1 MKWFRSAFLSLLLCS
16 HTLESKPLSEGAYI
30 LEEIGDVLRFLPIFV
45 GTVSLAM
52 RDYRGLGEL
61 AIGTLVSQGVIYG
74 IKGAFSKA
82 HAHGASVSFAKRPCC
97 NSWRGMPSGHAG
109 GVFSA
114 AGFVYYRYGWKPALP
129 VLALAILTDASRVV
143 AQKHTIWQVV
153 VGSLIGW
160 GFAYLFTT
168 RYKPKN
174 WMLYP
179 EISSDFKGNGRYG
192 VSFSYQW

>member
-1 MKWFRSAFLSLLLCS
+1 MKRLKGLFLSLLLCLYP
-16 HTLESKPLSEGAYI
+16 LESKPLSNGAYV

-61 AIGTLVSQGVIYG
+61 AVGTLVTQGVIYG
-74 IKGAFSKA
+74 IKGALSSA
-82 HAHGASVSFAKRPCC
+82 HKNGARVDFAKRPCC

-109 GVFSA
+109 GAFSA

-129 VLALAILTDASRVV
+129 VIALAFLTDVSRVV
-143 AQKHTIWQVV
+143 AKKHTILQVTI
-153 VGSLIGW
+153 GSLISW
-160 GFAYLFTT
+160 GFAYLFTS
-168 RYKPKN
+168 RYKPKQ

-179 EISSDFKGNGRYG
+179 EISSDFKGRNRYG
-192 VSFSYQW
+192 VSFSYEW

>member
-1 MKWFRSAFLSLLLCS
+1 MKKLKSLFFSLLLWVCP
-16 HTLESKPLSEGAYI
+16 LESKPLNEGAYI
-30 LEEIGDVLRFLPIFV
+30 LQEIGDVLRFLPIFV

-52 RDYRGLGEL
+52 RDYRGFGEL
-61 AIGTLVSQGVIYG
+61 AVGTLAAQTVIYG
-74 IKGAFSKA
+74 IKGAFSAA
-82 HAHGASVSFAKRPCC
+82 HKNGAKVEFAKRPCC

-114 AGFVYYRYGWKPALP
+114 AGFVYYRYGWKPAIP
-129 VLALAILTDASRVV
+129 VIALAILTDASRVV
-143 AQKHTIWQVV
+143 AKKHSVLQVV

-160 GFAYLFTT
+160 GVAYLFTT
-168 RYKPKN
+168 RYRPKQ

-179 EISSDFKGNGRYG
+179 EISSDFKGSNRYG